1 MSYSGE
7 AADQVVRISLNGA
20 EVAAR
25 LSGSAANQ
33 VAILLYAVMK
43 DQQKTKG
50 KVRLSNMLRS
60 GKELKVFAVRDKD
73 LETFCKA
80 AKEYGVLY
88 CVLRDK
94 DSKDGITDI
103 MVKAE
108 DAPKINRI
116 YERFGLA
123 TVDMAQIKMEAA
135 KEKTGEAKSDENPT
149 LGRMEKS
156 NPSEPTYKPKENP
169 DKAGSEQG
177 RSSVR
182 QELRD
187 IKAQQSQRKITEKVK
202 AGHEAR

>member
-25 LSGSAANQ
+25 LSGSAAKQ

-123 TVDMAQIKMEAA
+123 TVDMTQIKMEAA

>member
-25 LSGSAANQ
+25 LSGSAAKQ

-123 TVDMAQIKMEAA
+123 TVDMAQIKTEAA
-135 KEKTGEAKSDENPT
+135 KEKTGKAKSDENPT

>member
-25 LSGSAANQ
+25 LSGSAAKQ